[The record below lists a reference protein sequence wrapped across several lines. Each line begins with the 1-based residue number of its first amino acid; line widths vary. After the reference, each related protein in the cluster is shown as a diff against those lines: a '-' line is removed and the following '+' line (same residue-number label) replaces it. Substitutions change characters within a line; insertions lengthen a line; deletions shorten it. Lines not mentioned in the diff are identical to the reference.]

1 MEQIIL
7 KPYYEEDKLEVG
19 IDEAG
24 RGCLFGPVCVASV
37 IWNHEIDDSSVVIK
51 DSKKLSEKKRKEA
64 YQFII
69 ENSIAYSIQFVSNKE
84 IDKTNILD
92 CTLKGMHLCLDD
104 ISTKIQFDSIIVDGN
119 HFTTYYSESMDEFI
133 PHKCII
139 KGDNYYKSIA
149 AASILAKTYRDNYM
163 VQLTDDNPEL
173 KKYDIHNNKGYGTKK
188 HMEAIQQYGITELHR
203 KSFSPCH

>member
-1 MEQIIL
+1 MEQTIL

-37 IWNHEIDDSSVVIK
+37 IWNPEIDDSSVVIK

-69 ENSIAYSIQFVSNKE
+69 ENSIAYSIQFVSNKD

-92 CTLKGMHLCLDD
+92 CTIKGMHLCLDD
-104 ISTKIQFDSIIVDGN
+104 ISTKIQFDSILVDGN
-119 HFTTYYSESMDEFI
+119 HFKTYYSERMDEFI
-133 PHKCII
+133 PHKCMI
-139 KGDNYYKSIA
+139 KGDNHYKSIA
-149 AASILAKTYRDNYM
+149 AASILAKTYRDNYIL
-163 VQLTDDNPEL
+163 QLTEDNPEF
-173 KKYDIHNNKGYGTKK
+173 KQYDIHNNKGYGTKK
-188 HMEAIQQYGITELHR
+188 HMEAIDKYGITELHR
-203 KSFSPCH
+203 KTFSPCH